1 MASSISA
8 VSSLRFGWKTFKA
21 RPWLFV
27 GTIIIYAAVQF
38 VLLAVEKT
46 LGDAAQFLMVFIN
59 LGVGTV
65 LAVGLMSLYLKAH
78 DNIHTVSFKDM
89 WNLEPFWRYLVTSI
103 IIAIMVIAGIF
114 ALVVPGIILA
124 LAFSMAP
131 YLVIEKK
138 MWTQKALKKSWQM
151 TKGHWLELLLLG
163 IAMAVINF
171 LGAFLLLVGLLVTAP
186 VSMLAMAHVYRRLSH
201 HEEGH
206 AS

>member
-8 VSSLRFGWKTFKA
+8 VSSLKFGWKTFKA

-27 GTIIIYAAVQF
+27 GSILIYAAVQF

-46 LGDAAQFLMVFIN
+46 LGSAGEFLMVFIN

-78 DNIHTVSFKDM
+78 DNLKEASFSDM
-89 WNLEPFWRYLVTSI
+89 WNLEPFWRYLVTSVV
-103 IIAIMVIAGIF
+103 IAIIVIVGIF
-114 ALVVPGIILA
+114 VLIIPGIIFA

-138 MWTQKALKKSWQM
+138 MWTKKALKKSWDM
-151 TKGHWLELLLLG
+151 TKGHWLELFLLG

-186 VSMLAMAHVYRRLSH
+186 VSLLAMAHVYRKLSH
-201 HEEGH
+201 HPEGH